1 MTCAQQAG
9 LHMKIDAIRET
20 NAVGTS
26 VTVRKAAYCDMHTPA
41 DSDAVR
47 SLWETISIL
56 LKFTL
61 TLIFFSLDLSS
72 QKNKVCSYKL

>member
-47 SLWETISIL
+47 SL
-56 LKFTL
+56 
-61 TLIFFSLDLSS
+61 
-72 QKNKVCSYKL
+72 